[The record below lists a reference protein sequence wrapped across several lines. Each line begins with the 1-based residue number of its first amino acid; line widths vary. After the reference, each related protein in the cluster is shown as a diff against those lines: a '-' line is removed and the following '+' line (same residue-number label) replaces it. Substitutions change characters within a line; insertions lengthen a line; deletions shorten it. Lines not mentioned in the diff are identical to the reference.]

1 MAVAVVVT
9 AGPGGADAARMS
21 RVPSAGAAAALRRKQ
36 AQQAQGSRPLL
47 AGLTLLETLAIRANT
62 ERSYLQMLNNFV
74 QWCQQHRQD
83 WRTYEELDLVLSSY
97 FSDHY
102 LLGTACNIGS
112 QTLAAIAH
120 VTPSLF
126 KQTVSVLPRA
136 SRASAAWKRR
146 APGKTRLPLPRP
158 AVYAIAGWL
167 ISHGQLGMA
176 CWVVLAFAAYLRPA
190 EAQGLTRES
199 LVPPAPAAGAGYSCW
214 ALLMH
219 PLERGVAGKTGH
231 YDDSVLIDQAPL
243 WPVLAAMR
251 LATPAGASLWNFS
264 LDELTAHFNSACQ
277 ALRLSSLRPHLY
289 SLRHGG
295 ASDDLLTG
303 RRSPLE
309 VQRRGRWAVAS
320 SMRRYGKEGSLLDEM
335 ARVNAEVF
343 AFGALVEANFSALLE
358 HGFSRMNLY
367 GQVPATVLPTLGPM
381 TAGVSRRGRK
391 RPAARR

>member
-1 MAVAVVVT
+1 SAAGGMAGSAGGACCAGPQWALLLAVAVAAA
-9 AGPGGADAARMS
+9 AGPVGADAARKS
-21 RVPSAGAAAALRRKQ
+21 RVPSAGAAVAQRQKL
-36 AQQAQGSRPLL
+36 AQQARSSRSLL

-62 ERSYLQMLNNFV
+62 ERSYLQMLTNFV
-74 QWCQQHRQD
+74 QWCQQHHQD

-102 LLGTACNIGS
+102 LLGAACNIGS

-167 ISHGQLGMA
+167 ISHGQLG
-176 CWVVLAFAAYLRPA
+176 
-190 EAQGLTRES
+190 GLLGGPGFRS
-199 LVPPAPAAGAGYSCW
+199 LHAAGRGAGPD
-214 ALLMH
+214 ARE
-219 PLERGVAGKTGH
+219 PGAAGPG
-231 YDDSVLIDQAPL
+231 S
-243 WPVLAAMR
+243 R
-251 LATPAGASLWNFS
+251 FS
-264 LDELTAHFNSACQ
+264 LDELTAQFSSACQ
-277 ALRLSSLRPHLY
+277 ALKLSSLRPHLY

-295 ASDDLLTG
+295 ASDDLTG
-303 RRSPLE
+303 RRSPVE

-335 ARVNAEVF
+335 ARVNADVF
-343 AFGALVEANFSALLE
+343 AFGALVEANLSSLLE
-358 HGFSRMNLY
+358 RGFSRMNQY
-367 GQVPATVLPTLGPM
+367 GQVPATVLPTLGP
-381 TAGVSRRGRK
+381 V
-391 RPAARR
+391 AAAS